1 MLLSVLGVLLIFT
14 MVLSKKK
21 KQNKRKQKKHV
32 LLFLF
37 HETDMYHSESV

>member
-1 MLLSVLGVLLIFT
+1 MLLSVLGVLLIFI
-14 MVLSKKK
+14 MVSSKKK

-32 LLFLF
+32 LFLF

>member
-1 MLLSVLGVLLIFT
+1 MLLSVLGVLLIFI

-21 KQNKRKQKKHV
+21 QNKTKQKKHV
-32 LLFLF
+32 LLFLL